1 MRPIL
6 LLVLVSLSCSNEKKS
21 EVKNYDVDSYQVAF
35 LIMDGVYNK
44 ELTAPW
50 DIFEHTKYR
59 EGIKKMEV
67 FTIAEH
73 RETIRTSEGLN
84 IRADYGFNDSY
95 PPIDILVIPSAE
107 SHLSSALTNKALL
120 NFVRAIASNATWVT
134 SHCDG
139 VFVLGAAGLL
149 EGKYAT
155 TFPADLTQFAER
167 FPKVKVVHDKIVVQ
181 DGKYIS
187 SAGGAKSF
195 ETALYLTHLLYGE
208 KVTQE
213 LAQGLVLDWSE
224 EMVDSQVF
232 VKED

>member
-35 LIMDGVYNK
+35 LIMDGVYNT

-107 SHLSSALTNKALL
+107 
-120 NFVRAIASNATWVT
+120 
-134 SHCDG
+134 
-139 VFVLGAAGLL
+139 
-149 EGKYAT
+149 
-155 TFPADLTQFAER
+155 
-167 FPKVKVVHDKIVVQ
+167 
-181 DGKYIS
+181 
-187 SAGGAKSF
+187 
-195 ETALYLTHLLYGE
+195 
-208 KVTQE
+208 
-213 LAQGLVLDWSE
+213 
-224 EMVDSQVF
+224 
-232 VKED
+232 